1 MLRSLGVEEDLAH
14 SSLRFGI
21 GRFTTEKEASLF
33 TPTLSSLVFILLPPF
48 SFSLTQSQI
57 DYTIDILSKSVSR
70 LRDMSPLWEM
80 VQDGIDLKSIKWTQ
94 H

>member
-1 MLRSLGVEEDLAH
+1 MAH

-21 GRFTTEKEASLF
+21 GRFTTEAE
-33 TPTLSSLVFILLPPF
+33 
-48 SFSLTQSQI
+48 I
-57 DYTIDILSKSVSR
+57 DFVVRHIIGTVKK

-80 VQDGIDLKSIKWTQ
+80 VQEGIDINSIDWSQAQ

>member
-1 MLRSLGVEEDLAH
+1 MAH

-21 GRFTTEKEASLF
+21 GRFTTEAE
-33 TPTLSSLVFILLPPF
+33 
-48 SFSLTQSQI
+48 I
-57 DYTIDILSKSVSR
+57 DYVVREIVGTVTR

-80 VQDGIDLKSIKWTQ
+80 VQEGIDINSIDWSQSQ